1 MSSPSDKMLRLLCP
15 GDLSSLDTLF
25 LGGLEMIQKDP
36 AWGLDTLLPP
46 SVVNTPELAGY
57 ELARAVLIRSTYI
70 PGIRHRLGWR
80 GIHEAI
86 VPGGP
91 PGSLTAKVNDLPG
104 VFSFCPVEPGPGHTA
119 RFLLSYYPA
128 PEEAL
133 VEKYSIE
140 AGISA
145 LAPDY
150 MEKVRNF
157 IDHTEFSELFHIGC
171 VDCMKSDH
179 GVFISF
185 QALHRLGW
193 IAEKGIVIE
202 NENGPFQAV
211 APGGIDQDLP
221 AFDIGMAFFKPLAAS
236 FSYTLGAAPSCFY
249 SQTRKKETA
258 AGFLETPEQG
268 LTLGYFSN
276 GEQRWMSG
284 WEDAYTNIAW
294 SPGDPFP
301 HPFENE
307 LWWTPDLTGAG
318 TSLDKKAVG
327 VMTKPRFILLTG
339 FLGTGKT
346 SFLDH
351 FIQAQTAAN
360 NFVAVI
366 QNEIGEK
373 GLDAALLDQTYA
385 VTQMDEGCVCC
396 SLAGNLRAAL
406 SDILDRFSPDFI
418 VLETTGLA
426 NPANILSELQE
437 LNDLFEFGSVTT
449 LVDGSQGRRTLD
461 RFEVARDQV
470 RLADV
475 ILVNKCDLPT
485 VDLGGIEKQIRQLN
499 PVAMVHQTVNG
510 AIHPGVLYGVNFR
523 SPLNRPLFFM
533 PGTHATHE
541 DDQIETRLVTFDH
554 PVDEAGLNAVIQ
566 GAGEQILRVK
576 GIVRF
581 NDRSGPMV
589 FQYAPGTWRITPFT
603 GEDTKD
609 YFLVFIGLNLEQH
622 LIWKEVCA

>member
-1 MSSPSDKMLRLLCP
+1 MLE
-15 GDLSSLDTLF
+15 T
-25 LGGLEMIQKDP
+25 DP
-36 AWGLDTLLPP
+36 ACGLDTLLPP
-46 SVVNTPELAGY
+46 SVVNAPELVGY

-70 PGIRHRLGWR
+70 PGIRHRLGWS
-80 GIHEAI
+80 GIHEA
-86 VPGGP
+86 VTSGLP
-91 PGSLTAKVNDLPG
+91 PGSLTAKVNDMPG
-104 VFSFCPVEPGPGHTA
+104 VFSFFPVDPGPGHTA

-128 PEEAL
+128 PQEPL

-140 AGISA
+140 AGI
-145 LAPDY
+145 LAMGPDY

-157 IDHTEFSELFHIGC
+157 VDHIDFAGLFHIGLIEC
-171 VDCMKSDH
+171 LKSDH
-179 GVFISF
+179 GIFISF

-193 IAEKGIVIE
+193 IAENGIEIV

-211 APGGIDQDLP
+211 NPGDIDQDLP
-221 AFDIGMAFFKPLAAS
+221 AFDMGMAFFRPFAAS

-249 SQTRKKETA
+249 SQKRKKEDA
-258 AGFLETPEQG
+258 ARGLLETDEQR

-276 GEQRWMSG
+276 GEKAG
-284 WEDAYTNIAW
+284 VADWEDSLSHITW
-294 SPGDPFP
+294 SESMPFP
-301 HPFENE
+301 HPYENE
-307 LWWTPDLTGAG
+307 LWWTPNLTGTG
-318 TSLDKKAVG
+318 KSLDKKAVDS
-327 VMTKPRFILLTG
+327 MTKPRFILLTG

-396 SLAGNLRAAL
+396 TLAGNLRAAL
-406 SDILDRFSPDFI
+406 TDILDRYRPDFI

-426 NPANILSELQE
+426 NPANILSELQD
-437 LNDLFEFGSVTT
+437 LDDLFEFGSVTT
-449 LVDGSQGRRTLD
+449 LVDGSEGQRILD

-475 ILVNKCDLPT
+475 ILINKCDLPGA
-485 VDLGGIEKQIRQLN
+485 DLEGIEKQINKLN
-499 PVAMVHQTVNG
+499 PVAVVHKTVH
-510 AIHPGVLYGVNFR
+510 AAVHPGVLYGVNFR
-523 SPLNRPLFFM
+523 NPLRRPLFYM

-541 DDQIETRLVTFDH
+541 DDQIETRLVTLDH
-554 PVDEAGLNAVIQ
+554 SIDEAALNAVIK
-566 GAGEQILRVK
+566 GGGEQILRVK

-581 NDRSGPMV
+581 KDQPGPMV
-589 FQYAPGTWRITPFT
+589 FQYAPGTWQITPFT
-603 GEDTKD
+603 GEETDD

-622 LIWKEVCA
+622 LSTKGVFA

>member
-1 MSSPSDKMLRLLCP
+1 M
-15 GDLSSLDTLF
+15 T
-25 LGGLEMIQKDP
+25 QTYP
-36 AWGLDTLLPP
+36 ACRLDTLLPP
-46 SVVNTPELAGY
+46 CVVNSPELAGY

-80 GIHEAI
+80 GIHESI
-86 VPGGP
+86 TPGLP
-91 PGSLTAKVNDLPG
+91 PGSLTAKVHDLPG
-104 VFSFCPVEPGPGHTA
+104 VFSFYPVDPDPCHAA
-119 RFLLSYYPA
+119 RFLLSYYPG

-140 AGISA
+140 AGICA

-157 IDHTEFSELFHIGC
+157 VDHDDFAGLFHIGC
-171 VDCMKSDH
+171 VECLKSDH
-179 GVFISF
+179 GIFISF
-185 QALHRLGW
+185 QALHRMGW
-193 IAEKGIVIE
+193 IAEKGIEIE
-202 NENGPFQAV
+202 NENGLFQAV

-221 AFDIGMAFFKPLAAS
+221 AFNIGMAFFKPLAAS
-236 FSYTLGAAPSCFY
+236 FSYTLGAVPSCFY
-249 SQTRKKETA
+249 SRTRKKEN
-258 AGFLETPEQG
+258 GRCFLETDEQR

-276 GEQRWMSG
+276 PEKSCVPD
-284 WEDAYTNIAW
+284 WEDSFTNIAW
-294 SPGDPFP
+294 TGQMPFP
-301 HPFENE
+301 RAFENE
-307 LWWTPDLTGAG
+307 LWWTPDLTGTG
-318 TSLDKKAVG
+318 SSLDKKAVG
-327 VMTKPRFILLTG
+327 LMTKPRFILLTG

-406 SDILDRFSPDFI
+406 SDILDRFAPDFI

-437 LNDLFEFGSVTT
+437 LDDLFEFGSVTT
-449 LVDGSQGRRTLD
+449 LVDGSQGQHTLE
-461 RFEVARDQV
+461 RFGVARDQV

-475 ILVNKCDLPT
+475 ILVNKCDLPGA
-485 VDLGGIEKQIRQLN
+485 DLDGIEKQIRQLN
-499 PVAMVHQTVNG
+499 PVAAVRQTING
-510 AIHPGVLYGVNFR
+510 AVHPGVLYGANFR
-523 SPLNRPLFFM
+523 NSPRRPLFYM

-541 DDQIETRLVTFDH
+541 DDQIETRLVTLDH
-554 PVDEAGLNAVIQ
+554 PIDEAELNAVIK

-576 GIVRF
+576 GIARF
-581 NDRSGPMV
+581 NGRSGPMV
-589 FQYAPGTWRITPFT
+589 FQYAPGTCKITPFAGEET
-603 GEDTKD
+603 GDH
-609 YFLVFIGLNLEQH
+609 FLVFIGLNLEQQVFQKGV
-622 LIWKEVCA
+622 LA